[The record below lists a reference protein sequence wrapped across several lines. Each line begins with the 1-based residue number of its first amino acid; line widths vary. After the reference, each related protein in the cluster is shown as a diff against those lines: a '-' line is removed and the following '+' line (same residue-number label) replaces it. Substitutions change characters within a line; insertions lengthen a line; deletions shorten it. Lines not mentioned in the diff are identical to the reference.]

1 MFFLIKKIILYTM
14 IKRLKIN
21 NIKIKPI
28 KRKLIDERPFKGSEI
43 FSNEFANIFMPS
55 QKESG
60 KSTLINQII

>member
-1 MFFLIKKIILYTM
+1 M